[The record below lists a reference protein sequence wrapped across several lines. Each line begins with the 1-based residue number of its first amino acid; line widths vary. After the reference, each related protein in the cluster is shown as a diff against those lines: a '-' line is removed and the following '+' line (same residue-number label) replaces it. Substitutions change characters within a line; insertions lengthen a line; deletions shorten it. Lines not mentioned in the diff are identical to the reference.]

1 MVLKFLS
8 EIQEDLK
15 EKSIS
20 FKTNVNL
27 SLYSSFKI
35 GGISPLLIEPENT
48 EQIFDIFHILQKR
61 ETAYK
66 ILGGGT
72 NLLISDHPDNFVV
85 LKLAGEFKEF
95 TLISDNQFSIGGGA
109 LTTPTFR
116 KISQSGFTGG
126 EFLSTIPGSV
136 GGAVIQNAGC
146 YGGEI
151 FQLIDSV
158 ECIQNGRL
166 VHLNKKDIQYSYRN
180 SEFKENKNSIV
191 LNIKISLKEGNISEI
206 EESLKEKRDK
216 RNSSQPSNKKS
227 AGSVFKNPPKT
238 KNNLRPLKSW
248 ELIDRVGL
256 RGFVKGGAI
265 ISKEHCNFITNE
277 GNARASDVDYLI
289 SLVQDSVYNKFGIL
303 LEKEIEYFGE
313 VP

>member
-1 MVLKFLS
+1 MKFLS